1 MAGDKNKLTEKQR
14 QILEYLKQEILQRGF
29 PPSVREICE
38 AVSLRS
44 TSSVH
49 AHLETLERKG
59 YIKRDATK
67 PRAIEICDEG
77 FHTGRLGA
85 IQGIASEDTASQSEV
100 AQIPLIG
107 KVAAGE
113 PILAVE
119 NIEGYFPMPVDRLP
133 NAETFLLKVQGESMV
148 NAGIL
153 DGDLVLVEQQAT
165 AENGEKIVALVNDS
179 ATVKTFY
186 KEDGY
191 FRLQPEN
198 DEMDPILVNDLQIV
212 GKVIGVLRFLLPNFS
227 AASAQR
233 HRPAHESNMH
243 MTFGSFFSICR
254 KKIRNLPKFPWIRC
268 PLMCL
273 TRSLHL
279 ILRNTQNI

>member
-1 MAGDKNKLTEKQR
+1 MEKN
-14 QILEYLKQEILQRGF
+14 
-29 PPSVREICE
+29 
-38 AVSLRS
+38 
-44 TSSVH
+44 
-49 AHLETLERKG
+49 G
-59 YIKRDATK
+59 YIRRDPTK
-67 PRAIEICDEG
+67 PRAIEIIDDNFNLTRRELVNVPIVG
-77 FHTGRLGA
+77 TV
-85 IQGIASEDTASQSEV
+85 T
-100 AQIPLIG
+100 
-107 KVAAGE
+107 AGE

-212 GKVIGVLRFLLPNFS
+212 GKVIGVLRFLS
-227 AASAQR
+227 
-233 HRPAHESNMH
+233 
-243 MTFGSFFSICR
+243 
-254 KKIRNLPKFPWIRC
+254 
-268 PLMCL
+268 
-273 TRSLHL
+273 
-279 ILRNTQNI
+279 